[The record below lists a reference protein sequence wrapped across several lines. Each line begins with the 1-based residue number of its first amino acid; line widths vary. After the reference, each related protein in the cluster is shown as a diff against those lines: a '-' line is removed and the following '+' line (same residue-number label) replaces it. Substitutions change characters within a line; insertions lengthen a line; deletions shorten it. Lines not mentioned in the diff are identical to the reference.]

1 MNPLPPILPVG
12 TAVVLLRDVRAGDA
26 LATVTAGSGGLI
38 VKAPVDGTHAYR
50 VRMTGGEEVSLSRD
64 AFEVLAV
71 YQSPGY
77 AGSGDVLARHDLQT
91 HVSLRVVIGSRA
103 YGLDHGAS
111 DTDRRGV
118 YVPPARAHWSLFGV
132 PEQLENDATQECY
145 WEVGK
150 FIQLAL
156 KANPNV
162 LEVLYSPLVEHADE
176 FGRRLL
182 DAREIFLSK
191 LIYQTFNGYAMSQ
204 FRKLEQDVRNHGS
217 VKWKHAMHLVRLLIA
232 GKTALE
238 TGTLPVRVQAHREEL
253 LAIRDG
259 KMAWPEVDA
268 WRLRL
273 HSEFDAAY
281 GATSLPER
289 PDYARA
295 NELLVSIRQDVAR
308 RA

>member
-1 MNPLPPILPVG
+1 MTPLPPILPLG
-12 TAVVLLRDVRAGDA
+12 TAVVLLRDVRAADA
-26 LATVTAGSGGLI
+26 QSPLSAGTGGLI
-38 VKAPVDGTHAYR
+38 IKSPVDGTHAYR
-50 VRMTGGEEVSLSRD
+50 VRMTGGEEVSLPRD

-71 YQSPGY
+71 YQSPNY
-77 AGSGDVLARHDLQT
+77 AGTSDILARHDLQT

-103 YGLDHGAS
+103 YGLDHNAS

-118 YVPPARAHWSLFGV
+118 YIPPAAAHWSLFGV

-150 FIQLAL
+150 FIHLAL

-162 LEVLYSPLVEHADE
+162 LEVLYSPLVEHADT
-176 FGRRLL
+176 FGQRLL
-182 DAREIFLSK
+182 DARSIFLSK

-232 GKTALE
+232 GKSALE
-238 TGTLPVRVQAHREEL
+238 TGTLPVRVQHHREQL

-259 KMAWPEVDA
+259 QMPWSEVDA
-268 WRLRL
+268 WRSAL
-273 HSEFDAAY
+273 HSEFEAAFH
-281 GATSLPER
+281 ASNLPDR
-289 PDYARA
+289 PDYTRA
-295 NELLVSIRQDVAR
+295 NDLLITIRREVAQR
-308 RA
+308 S

>member
-1 MNPLPPILPVG
+1 MRVG
-12 TAVVLLRDVRAGDA
+12 DTGAVIGAG
-26 LATVTAGSGGLI
+26 TGGLV

-77 AGSGDVLARHDLQT
+77 TGDSDVLSRHDLQT
-91 HVSLRVVIGSRA
+91 CVSLRVVIGSRA
-103 YGLDHGAS
+103 YGLDHDAS

-132 PEQLENDATQECY
+132 PEQLENDVTQECY

-176 FGRRLL
+176 FGQRLL
-182 DAREIFLSK
+182 SARGIFLSR

-232 GKTALE
+232 GKSALQ
-238 TGTLPVRVQAHREEL
+238 TGILPVRVETDRDEL

-259 KMAWPEVDA
+259 QMAWSEVDA

-273 HSEFDAAY
+273 HSEFEAAY
-281 GATSLPER
+281 AATSLPER
-289 PDYARA
+289 PDYTRA
-295 NELLVSIRQDVAR
+295 NELLISIRQDVACR
-308 RA
+308 G

>member
-77 AGSGDVLARHDLQT
+77 AGSSDVLARHDLQT

-176 FGRRLL
+176 FGQRLL
-182 DAREIFLSK
+182 DAREMFLSK

-238 TGTLPVRVQAHREEL
+238 TGTLPVRVQSHREEL

-259 KMAWPEVDA
+259 RMAWPEVDA

-273 HSEFDAAY
+273 HGEFEAAY

-295 NELLVSIRQDVAR
+295 NELLVSIRLDVAR